1 MRIAGGRTLVSYGLA
16 NSIVLVLSH
25 IPRTAAQSRLPTKP
39 VRVKLLLPGAEAPVP
54 SRGVRDVDVGPD
66 SDDVDE
72 LEDELAGD
80 DEAVVSRLILLILL
94 S

>member
-1 MRIAGGRTLVSYGLA
+1 MSGERSYS
-16 NSIVLVLSH
+16 NI
-25 IPRTAAQSRLPTKP
+25 TM
-39 VRVKLLLPGAEAPVP
+39 
-54 SRGVRDVDVGPD
+54 GPD

-80 DEAVVSRLILLILL
+80 DEVVVSRPILLILL

>member
-1 MRIAGGRTLVSYGLA
+1 MVSYGLA

-25 IPRTAAQSRLPTKP
+25 IPCTAAQSCPPTKP

-54 SRGVRDVDVGPD
+54 SRGVPDVDMGPD

-80 DEAVVSRLILLILL
+80 DEAVASRPILLILL